1 MEIIIQLAIN
11 AMTLGLTYVLVALGL
26 TIIFSI
32 MGIIN
37 FAHGEI
43 YMLGAFVVYVVVT
56 SLHINFLLG
65 LLIAILV
72 TGTFG
77 IIFER
82 VLFRRFRGEQL
93 NGLVLSLGLS
103 ILLQNVA
110 LLIWGGDERSF
121 ASPFRGQS
129 LSFLGASIPMERVM
143 AMGLSILMLISVYYF
158 IKRTKIGQAMRAV
171 AQSSEAA
178 ALQGIR
184 INNISLLSFSIG
196 CALAGLAGAL
206 LAPIFYVS
214 PYVGGMPVLKAFI
227 VIVLGGLGSISGAFV
242 GGILLGVI
250 DSICLFFLGT
260 LGNITGFI
268 ILILFIL
275 FKPEGLFGY
284 K

>member
-260 LGNITGFI
+260 LGDITGFI